1 MSTRRTFIR
10 QGGLTAGG
18 LATAT
23 ALGAAVL
30 PAAGMSHPGHGAEG
44 LSAGTMNSTGT
55 MNSAGTMNSSGT
67 GAAGGVR
74 ISKMFVEPLSIEM
87 EPFPIALGVMT
98 HLDNAFVRIVLEN
111 GIEGYGEAAPIMT
124 ISGENQQTILG
135 TINSCREFIVG
146 QEINN
151 YRSIAYTL
159 KSAFWAQSAARCA
172 IEMALLDAWTKTL
185 NIPFSSFLGGT
196 ENRIETDYTISIVP
210 PAQAKTEAVQ
220 LAAEGYRTLKTKVG
234 INLTEDID
242 RVLAIHDGAP
252 RCEILVDANQGYSPK
267 TALRFINEVVKH
279 GIYPVLFEQP
289 VHKNDLAGMK
299 YVRDNTEIIVCAD
312 ESVFTRADAIDIVRT
327 GCADAINIK
336 LMKSCIIE
344 ALDIA
349 AIARSANLKLMI
361 GCMVET
367 NLALGCAVHFAA
379 GVGGFEFVD
388 LDPSFDASECPVKGG
403 PVYKAP
409 YWTIGPEPGLG
420 FLGRQ

>member
-1 MSTRRTFIR
+1 MTTRRSFIR
-10 QGGLTAGG
+10 QSGLTAGG

-23 ALGAAVL
+23 ALGASVF
-30 PAAGMSHPGHGAEG
+30 PAGEGNSRKQEGMKG
-44 LSAGTMNSTGT
+44 LK
-55 MNSAGTMNSSGT
+55 
-67 GAAGGVR
+67 
-74 ISKMFVEPLSIEM
+74 ISRMFAEPLSIEM

-98 HLDNAFVRIVLEN
+98 HLDNALVTIVLEN

-135 TINSCREFIVG
+135 TLNSCREFIVG
-146 QEINN
+146 QDINN

-159 KSAFWAQSAARCA
+159 KSAFWAQSVARCA
-172 IEMALLDAWTKTL
+172 IEMALLDAYTKTL
-185 NIPFSSFLGGT
+185 NIPFYRFLGGT

-210 PAQAKTEAVQ
+210 PAQAKTEASQ
-220 LAAEGYRTLKTKVG
+220 LAAEGYRTIKTKVG
-234 INLTEDID
+234 INITEDIE
-242 RVLAIHDGAP
+242 RVLAIRDGAP
-252 RCEILVDANQGYSPK
+252 QCGILVDANQGYSPK

-279 GIYPVLFEQP
+279 GIYPVMFEQP

-299 YVRDNTEIIVCAD
+299 YVRDNTEILVGAD
-312 ESVFTRADAIDIVRT
+312 ESVFTRADAINIVRT

-349 AIARSANLKLMI
+349 AVARSANLKLMI

-379 GVGGFEFVD
+379 GIGGFEFID
-388 LDPSFDASECPVKGG
+388 LDPSFDASECPVSGG

-409 YWTIGPEPGLG
+409 FWTIGPEPGLG
-420 FLGRQ
+420 FKSRH